1 MLVLLGLAGTA
12 VVLSTHG
19 SRRDLLNAVVDP
31 GNWYSRGTTIVSLRF
46 IGVALALCAVAIL
59 AASAV
64 QVLLAR

>member
-1 MLVLLGLAGTA
+1 VLVLLGLAGTA

-46 IGVALALCAVAIL
+46 IGVALALCAVAIP
-59 AASAV
+59 A
-64 QVLLAR
+64 LLKAHLLGEG